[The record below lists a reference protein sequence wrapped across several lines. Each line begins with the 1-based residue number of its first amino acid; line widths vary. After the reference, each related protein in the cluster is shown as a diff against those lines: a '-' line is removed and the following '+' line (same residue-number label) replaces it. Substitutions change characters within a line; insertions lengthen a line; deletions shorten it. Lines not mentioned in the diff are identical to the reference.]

1 MVKQAFGYGTAVF
14 YLEMEMT
21 RLLIWSPTQKNFKG
35 TMLRERS
42 QTQKDG
48 NAVVPFII
56 RSDEKNERRSL
67 PKL

>member
-1 MVKQAFGYGTAVF
+1 MVKQAFGYGTTVF

-21 RLLIWSPTQKNFKG
+21 RLLIWSPTQKNFKK